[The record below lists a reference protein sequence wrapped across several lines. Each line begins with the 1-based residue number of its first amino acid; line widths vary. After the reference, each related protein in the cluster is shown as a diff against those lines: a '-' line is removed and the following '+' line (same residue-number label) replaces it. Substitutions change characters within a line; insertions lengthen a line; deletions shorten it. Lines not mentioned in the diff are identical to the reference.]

1 MNDSCAAGWG
11 TTRSRCFYN
20 LSLTP
25 LYFSLY
31 TALMA
36 HQSLYRIHRPTTFA
50 EVVGQE
56 QVTKLLE
63 EAARTKKIGHA
74 YLFAGSHGLGKTSV
88 ARIFAS
94 AIGCT
99 ERDLYEIDA
108 ASNNSVEDMRALTEG
123 VYTLPF
129 ESPYKVYILD
139 EAHMLSKSAWNA
151 FLKTLEE
158 PPAHAVFILATTELE
173 KVPETVQSR
182 CQVYEFKKPSRAVL
196 TKVAT
201 NVAKKEGY
209 TLAPDA
215 AELIAMLAEG
225 SYRDALSVLQKV
237 LILNE
242 EAISNPHRAV
252 PRQISRTWV
261 EQWTGAP
268 RQEQVQALIASLAK
282 GDRGGALAA
291 IEVAAESGVDMKLYL
306 ELVIEALRAVLLIR
320 YAPDLRASLESE
332 LGTDEFSALETFAQ
346 PHMGRTTSHMI
357 THQTLLAFLTAVER
371 IRYAPIPALPLELAV
386 LELFPE

>member
-1 MNDSCAAGWG
+1 
-11 TTRSRCFYN
+11 
-20 LSLTP
+20 
-25 LYFSLY
+25 
-31 TALMA
+31 MA
-36 HQSLYRIHRPTTFA
+36 HQSLYRIHRPATFA

-63 EAARTKKIGHA
+63 EAVKTKKIGHA
-74 YLFAGSHGLGKTSV
+74 YLFAGSRGLGKTSV

-108 ASNNSVEDMRALTEG
+108 ASTNSVEDIRALTEG

-129 ESPYKVYILD
+129 QSPYKVYILD

-158 PPAHAVFILATTELE
+158 PPAYAVFILATTELE

-182 CQVYEFKKPSRAVL
+182 CQVFEFKKPTRAVL
-196 TKVAT
+196 AT
-201 NVAKKEGY
+201 MVGTIAKKEGAA
-209 TLAPDA
+209 LAPDA

-237 LILNE
+237 LVGARSSKLSRREVE
-242 EAISNPHRAV
+242 EA
-252 PRQISRTWV
+252 
-261 EQWTGAP
+261 TGAP
-268 RQEQVQALIASLAK
+268 RREQVHSLISALAL
-282 GDRGGALAA
+282 GERGGALIA
-291 IEVAAESGVDMKLYL
+291 IEKAAKADVDMKLFL
-306 ELVIEALRAVLLIR
+306 ELVIEALRAILLIR
-320 YAPDLRASLESE
+320 YAPELGASLQSE
-332 LGTDEFSALETFAQ
+332 LGADEFSALEKFAK
-346 PHMGRTTSHMI
+346 PDVRRTTSYMI
-357 THQTLLAFLTAVER
+357 THATLLAFLTAVER
-371 IRYAPIPALPLELAV
+371 IRYAPIRALPLELAV